1 MLIVMDTNVLV
12 SGLLNGEGKPG
23 KIVDLMLENRFQVAY
38 DNRILGEYED
48 VLSRPELHIH
58 PERARAVI
66 AYIELS
72 GQFMDVSSLPLTF
85 RHDDFQDPCDLPFVE
100 VFLSANAQALVTG
113 NLRHFSALVN
123 KDLPVHSP
131 ARFLE
136 LFFPDL

>member
-1 MLIVMDTNVLV
+1 MLVVLDTNVLV

-23 KIVDLMLENRFQVAY
+23 KIVDLMLENRFRIAY
-38 DNRILGEYED
+38 DDRIMGEYED
-48 VLSRPELHIH
+48 VLARPELKIH

-72 GQFMDVSSLPLTF
+72 GQLIDVAPLPL
-85 RHDDFQDPCDLPFVE
+85 DPADFQDPFDIPFVD

-123 KDLPVHSP
+123 KELPVCSP
-131 ARFLE
+131 AQFLE
-136 LFFPDL
+136 RFFPDL